1 MLTSSRCAVQRP
13 AIVWGACE
21 DVHVSPDLWWSLHV
35 PGWTRICRCSQSFCI
50 WRWMACPPKS
60 LPRRVQ
66 RNFGFA
72 RRQLKRMKG
81 WPNSSDSQQT
91 LYDAVLQQHRWCLM
105 FFSSKSCAAVDAL
118 CENLHLACGFTF
130 SHRTVPVSVIFSTCT
145 FVRVSFACLAPVF
158 VPERGLCCEASVSSC
173 RGNHI
178 VLGTAG
184 IDSIDQSCSVVSKT
198 LSSEKCIDCPKCAR
212 LVGGLVQSAYQ
223 GCKRD
228 WPHDKSCKQ

>member
-1 MLTSSRCAVQRP
+1 
-13 AIVWGACE
+13 
-21 DVHVSPDLWWSLHV
+21 
-35 PGWTRICRCSQSFCI
+35 
-50 WRWMACPPKS
+50 
-60 LPRRVQ
+60 
-66 RNFGFA
+66 
-72 RRQLKRMKG
+72 MKG

-130 SHRTVPVSVIFSTCT
+130 SHRT
-145 FVRVSFACLAPVF
+145 
-158 VPERGLCCEASVSSC
+158 SSC
-173 RGNHI
+173 FRDFFHLHIRSRELCMFGTSFCSGKRPLLWGVGVFICGNHI